1 MSDQRLTP
9 RLSRPPQW
17 GGWVKQSMTI
27 DTMKRIL
34 ANQEDRE
41 KRDET
46 ITPQAKDPT

>member
-9 RLSRPPQW
+9 RLARPPQW

-46 ITPQAKDPT
+46 FTPQAKDAS